1 MNELIYQCIE
11 REPAE
16 RPPAKAIVKILQ
28 AATPEEA
35 RSILAANLG
44 PATLGRSGQPRA
56 ARKLSRWASMPERQT
71 PVLERW
77 SLT

>member
-1 MNELIYQCIE
+1 MNDLIYQCIK

-16 RPPAKAIVKILQ
+16 RPPAKAIVKVLQ

-44 PATLGRSGQPRA
+44 PPTLGSSGQPKA
-56 ARKLSRWASMPERQT
+56 ARKLSRWASMPERQA